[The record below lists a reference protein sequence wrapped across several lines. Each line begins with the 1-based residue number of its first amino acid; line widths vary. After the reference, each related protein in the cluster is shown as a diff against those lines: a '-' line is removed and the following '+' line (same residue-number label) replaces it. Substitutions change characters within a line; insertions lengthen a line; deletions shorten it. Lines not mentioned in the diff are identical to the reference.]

1 LHALPLSLSLVSSV
15 VTFIVMC
22 VLVLPEELLG
32 REVAGKCYSGYAE
45 AREGAL
51 EAVEA
56 GEGTCVPP
64 LLAVYA

>member
-1 LHALPLSLSLVSSV
+1 V

-22 VLVLPEELLG
+22 VVVLPEELLG
-32 REVAGKCYSGYAE
+32 REVSRKCYSGYAE

-64 LLAVYA
+64 LLAMYA